1 MLYLAEVKKQTKFI
15 GSPETKLKLLTCKQN
30 DQSWSPVRDSEP
42 ILVQEA
48 SNFGDGALVIVSLTG
63 NKRVQGKP
71 QLAGARLVK
80 ELQDFSRLLEKS
92 RESKEEIEQW
102 KQSLTYQSQELT
114 RREMDIEARSEELE
128 LKEEELQTLNQKRE
142 EINHELAELEQ
153 RKQELSRKSEE
164 LELAQ
169 NHLQGEQQ
177 DLEKKISEIEQ
188 TTVLDEEQVG
198 KIQQLMAQLSSAIL
212 PTDYLQ
218 EQISWAKEQLN
229 HEQANCDHRQ
239 DMLKQQRANFTQ
251 QQEEFKQQGETLIR
265 RKQDLEAQIASL
277 QQEKTKLLV
286 GRNNLKN
293 KQELAQKIA
302 RNIEEINSIYEMIN
316 PLAVSSGDINLSG
329 KLDIGALENMPLG
342 ELEQK
347 VENLRQKLVPDV
359 QFVRDQEE
367 ELMLQF
373 QVIDELK
380 QKVKAATPYDSLGWE
395 AELSEEQDGYK
406 MLESSLVGS
415 RRKLREREAILKQH
429 MRVFRSRTGI
439 FDLDAEDNQTNF
451 QPVLQ
456 QLETQK
462 QRLHEELQQLATE
475 IELLQSSISEN
486 EERLQQQS
494 LQTDAKQ
501 QELLREEE
509 SWQQAKVSI
518 ALLQYQVNSEE
529 KVLSRNLESLNFY
542 GQQLQYLE
550 QFLAQLTENKA
561 NQEEALKEMQ
571 FTMTA
576 IMYEQLFERI
586 SLRIS

>member
-15 GSPETKLKLLTCKQN
+15 GSPETKLKLLACKQN
-30 DQSWSPVRDSEP
+30 DQSWSPVRGSQP

-48 SNFGDGALVIVSLTG
+48 SDFGDGALVIVSLTG

-92 RESKEEIEQW
+92 RESEEEIEQW

-128 LKEEELQTLNQKRE
+128 LKEKELQTLNQKRE
-142 EINHELAELEQ
+142 EIHHELAELEQ

-177 DLEKKISEIEQ
+177 DLKKKLVKLSEQ
-188 TTVLDEEQVG
+188 TTVLDEEQVD

-239 DMLKQQRANFTQ
+239 DMLKQQRANFTR

-277 QQEKTKLLV
+277 QQEKTELLV
-286 GRNNLKN
+286 GQNNLKN

-302 RNIEEINSIYEMIN
+302 LNIEEINSIYEMIN
-316 PLAVSSGDINLSG
+316 SLAVSSGDINLEG

-347 VENLRQKLVPDV
+347 MENLRQELVLDV

-367 ELMLQF
+367 ELMLQL

-380 QKVKAATPYDSLGWE
+380 QKIKAATPYDSLGWE

-406 MLESSLVGS
+406 MLERSLMGS
-415 RRKLREREAILKQH
+415 RRALRKREAILKQH

-439 FDLDAEDNQTNF
+439 FDLDAEDNQINF

-571 FTMTA
+571 LTMTA
-576 IMYEQLFERI
+576 IM
-586 SLRIS
+586 

>member
-1 MLYLAEVKKQTKFI
+1 MLYLAEVKKQIKFI
-15 GSPETKLKLLTCKQN
+15 GSPETKLKLLACKQN
-30 DQSWSPVRDSEP
+30 DQSWSTVRGSEL

-48 SNFGDGALVIVSLTG
+48 SDFGDGALVIVSLTG
-63 NKRVQGKP
+63 NKRIQGKP

-80 ELQDFSRLLEKS
+80 ELQDFSRLFEKS
-92 RESKEEIEQW
+92 RESEEEIEQW

-114 RREMDIEARSEELE
+114 RREELD
-128 LKEEELQTLNQKRE
+128 LKEEELETLNQKRE
-142 EINHELAELEQ
+142 EIDRELAELEQ
-153 RKQELSRKSEE
+153 RKQEL
-164 LELAQ
+164 ELAQ
-169 NHLQGEQQ
+169 NHLRGEQQ
-177 DLEKKISEIEQ
+177 GLEDKIREIEQ
-188 TTVLDEEQVG
+188 TTVLDEEQAG
-198 KIQQLMAQLSSAIL
+198 KIQQLMVQLSSAIL
-212 PTDYLQ
+212 PTEYLE

-229 HEQANCDHRQ
+229 HEQANCDHRL
-239 DMLKQQRANFTQ
+239 DMLQQQRANFTQ
-251 QQEEFKQQGETLIR
+251 QQEEFKQQGEILIR
-265 RKQDLEAQIASL
+265 RKQELEAQIASL
-277 QQEKTKLLV
+277 EQEKTELLV
-286 GRNNLKN
+286 GQNNLKN
-293 KQELAQKIA
+293 KQELAKKIDI
-302 RNIEEINSIYEMIN
+302 NIEEINSIYEMIN
-316 PLAVSSGDINLSG
+316 PFAVLSGDINSEG

-347 VENLRQKLVPDV
+347 VDNLRQELEKDV
-359 QFVRDQEE
+359 QFVKDQEE
-367 ELMLQF
+367 ELMLQLK
-373 QVIDELK
+373 VIDELK
-380 QKVKAATPYDSLGWE
+380 QKVEAANPYDSLGWE

-406 MLESSLVGS
+406 MLERSLVGS
-415 RRKLREREAILKQH
+415 RRKLRQREAILKQH
-429 MRVFRSRTGI
+429 MRVLRSRTGI
-439 FDLDAEDNQTNF
+439 FDLDAEDNQINF
-451 QPVLQ
+451 QSVLQ

-542 GQQLQYLE
+542 EQQLQYLE

-571 FTMTA
+571 LTMTA
-576 IMYEQLFERI
+576 IM
-586 SLRIS
+586 